1 MSKLTIWGGATSR
14 ALRAHWAAHEVQID
28 YEPKL
33 IGSRT
38 GETQSPEFV
47 SLNTKEKIPVLI
59 DGDLVLTESAA
70 IVTYLGD
77 TYRTPEFSLTPDFN
91 TSDRAKYNE
100 WLSYII
106 MELDAHTLYILRKH
120 RDLAHLYGEAPA
132 AVQAAIDGFNK
143 QIRWTLPRI
152 EANEY
157 LIGNSFTGAD
167 LMLTTCLDW
176 AVAYGFD
183 LDRSF
188 HRYRDR
194 IHERSAF
201 IQANRLNSS
210 ITAGA

>member
-143 QIRWTLPRI
+143 QIRWALPRI

-176 AVAYGFD
+176 AVSYGFD

>member
-38 GETQSPEFV
+38 GETQSAEFV
-47 SLNTKEKIPVLI
+47 ALNTKEKIPVLI
-59 DGDLVLTESAA
+59 DNNLVLTESAA

-91 TSDRAKYNE
+91 TPDRAKYNE

-143 QIRWTLPRI
+143 QIRWALPQV

-157 LIGNSFTGAD
+157 LIGTSFTGAD

-176 AVAYGFD
+176 AIAYGFD
-183 LDRSF
+183 LDPPF
-188 HRYRDR
+188 HRYRNR

-201 IQANRLNSS
+201 IEANRLNSS
-210 ITAGA
+210 ISAGA

>member
-143 QIRWTLPRI
+143 QIRWALPRI

-176 AVAYGFD
+176 AVDYGFD